1 MVRQR
6 PATKGQK
13 KRQKDIEEQG
23 GYINVSGYGG
33 TPIFEEEYPY
43 YELPNETVI
52 KGINDSYIVLGR
64 DRPSGITS
72 GYGGIGYPRASSIDI
87 VVGRSSDLFE
97 KENLITEQSGFWLN
111 PNFSSDA
118 ARIHISQKTDI
129 DDNFSLPETIHG
141 KGIGNSAIGM
151 KADNIRIMARQ
162 AIKLISSVSRT
173 DSNNLSITGAGV
185 ELIAIDPEIDIED
198 FNRSVEPPVM
208 QPIPKGNNLENA
220 IEEILNLFDVVTGL
234 LLKYVELQTD
244 LNHYFASHTH
254 LETFFGNQG
263 IPSIDVQSPLYQNN
277 MEVLKSV
284 NFAILEFKKELA
296 NYYSTFISSNSKK
309 YINSAYH
316 YLN

>member
-1 MVRQR
+1 MARQR

-13 KRQKDIEEQG
+13 KRQKDIEEQN
-23 GYINVSGYGG
+23 GYAKVSGYGG
-33 TPIFEEEYPY
+33 TPIYEQEYPY

-52 KGINDSYIVLGR
+52 KGMNDCYIVLGR

-87 VVGRSSDLFE
+87 VTGRSSDLFE
-97 KENLITEQSGFWLN
+97 SENLITEQSGFWLN

-141 KGIGNSAIGM
+141 KGIGNSGIGI
-151 KADNIRIMARQ
+151 KADNIRIISRES
-162 AIKLISSVSRT
+162 IKLVSSVSRT
-173 DSNNLSITGAGV
+173 DSNNLSIKGSGI
-185 ELIAIDPEIDIED
+185 ELIALDPAINLED
-198 FNRSVEPPVM
+198 FNISVEPPIM
-208 QPIPKGNNLENA
+208 QPIPKGNNLEDA

-284 NFAILEFKKELA
+284 NFAILDFKKELA

-309 YINSAYH
+309 YINSSYH